1 MSIGGL
7 AESCNQLRQVAL
19 RDLAK
24 ARHWELFNEFE
35 PFGQLELGDALAQQ
49 EGRSQ

>member
-7 AESCNQLRQVAL
+7 AESCNQLRQV
-19 RDLAK
+19 
-24 ARHWELFNEFE
+24 EFE